1 MAKVIAI
8 SSKGPNGE
16 EPNVHACAVF
26 YQQGRW
32 LRISAF
38 VTNESRHTF
47 EWRPGLHD
55 LLTGFELQAP
65 DNLVVREILIG
76 REQILNAP
84 RTVKE
89 FAPRGHADVSASVC
103 WGASVRLEFGE

>member
-1 MAKVIAI
+1 MAKVIGL

-38 VTNESRHTF
+38 VANESRHTF
-47 EWRPGLHD
+47 EWRPGFHD
-55 LLTGFELQAP
+55 RLTGFELQAP
-65 DNLVVREILIG
+65 DDLVVRKIWIG
-76 REQILNAP
+76 LEQILKAP
-84 RTVKE
+84 RTVKD
-89 FAPRGHADVSASVC
+89 FAPRGAADVSASVC
-103 WGASVRLEFGE
+103 WGVSVRLEFGE